1 MILAMISSQGRNEI
15 HWKGASLLSSW
26 AKMAEAARIEAHR
39 LHVFQE
45 QLLSVTS
52 DDWLKTDSFEDLFSL
67 STSFC
72 GISLDISPRS
82 TRHGYCV
89 SRWLRWSRMR
99 LFEPRTLTRNS
110 GELRHP
116 LDVSRFTPISSRP
129 VPRWAMWRGTNGSSV
144 SFHGLWPCISL

>member
-1 MILAMISSQGRNEI
+1 MILSTISSQGRNEI

-26 AKMAEAARIEAHR
+26 AKMAEVARIEAHR

-72 GISLDISPRS
+72 GTSFDSLHAAPGMAIAFQ
-82 TRHGYCV
+82 G
-89 SRWLRWSRMR
+89 
-99 LFEPRTLTRNS
+99 
-110 GELRHP
+110 G
-116 LDVSRFTPISSRP
+116 
-129 VPRWAMWRGTNGSSV
+129 
-144 SFHGLWPCISL
+144 

>member
-1 MILAMISSQGRNEI
+1 MILSTISSQGRNEI

-26 AKMAEAARIEAHR
+26 AKMAEVARIEAHR

-52 DDWLKTDSFEDLFSL
+52 DDWLKTDSFEDLFS
-67 STSFC
+67 F
-72 GISLDISPRS
+72 DISS
-82 TRHGYCV
+82 HWTRHGYCV

-110 GELRHP
+110 GELRHHP

>member
-1 MILAMISSQGRNEI
+1 MISSHGRNEI
-15 HWKGASLLSSW
+15 DWKGASLLSSW
-26 AKMAEAARIEAHR
+26 AKMAEVARIEAHR

-45 QLLSVTS
+45 QLFSVTS

-72 GISLDISPRS
+72 GISLDISSRC

-129 VPRWAMWRGTNGSSV
+129 VPRWAMWRGTIKKLSWV
-144 SFHGLWPCISL
+144 VTLWPCISL